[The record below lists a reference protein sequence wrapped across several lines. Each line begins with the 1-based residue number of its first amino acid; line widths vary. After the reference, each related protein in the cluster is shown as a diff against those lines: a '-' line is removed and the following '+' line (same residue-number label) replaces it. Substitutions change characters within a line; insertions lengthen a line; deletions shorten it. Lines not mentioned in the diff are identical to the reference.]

1 MVGGFEENGQSI
13 EVQRKTDPFG
23 KSVTETMGV
32 EDEIR
37 SRKGANPKLISYQV
51 AHDCIQTRYRNV
63 KRLRNG
69 KTMRLG
75 ENETL
80 CNCSLNIRKWN

>member
-1 MVGGFEENGQSI
+1 MVGGFEESGQSAK
-13 EVQRKTDPFG
+13 VQRKTDLFG
-23 KSVTETMGV
+23 RSVIETRGV

-51 AHDCIQTRYRNV
+51 AHDCIQERYRNV
-63 KRLRNG
+63 KRLRNW

-75 ENETL
+75 ENGML

>member
-1 MVGGFEENGQSI
+1 MASGFEESSQST

-23 KSVTETMGV
+23 GSVPETRGV
-32 EDEIR
+32 EDEIWG
-37 SRKGANPKLISYQV
+37 RKGANPKLISYQV
-51 AHDCIQTRYRNV
+51 AHDCIQTRYGNV

-80 CNCSLNIRKWN
+80 CNCSLNI

>member
-1 MVGGFEENGQSI
+1 MAGVFEEIGQSTG
-13 EVQRKTDPFG
+13 VQRKTDPFNG
-23 KSVTETMGV
+23 SVTETREV

-37 SRKGANPKLISYQV
+37 SHKGVNPKLISYQG
-51 AHDCIQTRYRNV
+51 AHDCIQTRYRNA

-80 CNCSLNIRKWN
+80 CNCSLNIGKWN

>member
-1 MVGGFEENGQSI
+1 MVGGFEESGQST

-23 KSVTETMGV
+23 GSVTETRGV

-37 SRKGANPKLISYQV
+37 SRKGANPKLISYQG

-69 KTMRLG
+69 KMMRLRG
-75 ENETL
+75 AEAL
-80 CNCSLNIRKWN
+80 CNGS

>member
-1 MVGGFEENGQSI
+1 MAGGFEESGQSTG
-13 EVQRKTDPFG
+13 VQRKTDPFG
-23 KSVTETMGV
+23 GSVTETRGV

-37 SRKGANPKLISYQV
+37 SRKGANPKLINYQV

-75 ENETL
+75 ENEML
-80 CNCSLNIRKWN
+80 CNCSLNI